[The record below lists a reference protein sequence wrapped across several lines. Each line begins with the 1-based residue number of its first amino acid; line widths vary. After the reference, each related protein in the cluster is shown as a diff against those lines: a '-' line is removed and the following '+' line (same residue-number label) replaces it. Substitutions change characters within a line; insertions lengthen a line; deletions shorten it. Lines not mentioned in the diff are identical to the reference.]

1 MILAEVSWEDQ
12 RGTLHEARA
21 TIQDLSRSGAYI
33 RVKSPIAV
41 GSRLKIKSYRDQ
53 FSGIA
58 KNCRPDGKDF
68 VVGLLKQSALPDGP
82 PAATAKSV
90 SAPAP
95 HGDQVHSE
103 MQRGITAPAAGSFVH
118 SNSSHSRKPHVPL
131 RADLHAQSFLQVRE
145 RTHMQP
151 KWLNFASRQPQPD
164 APNGHANGAHAQVDL
179 AKSEATPVKELHAN
193 ASSKAPVNS
202 PGDLLSL
209 EDIYRAAGVMNP
221 RFGYSII
228 RVIEMLNSDHIRELS
243 NDNKRAS
250 IMMALDAAGVSP
262 DEVLQDAKL
271 RQQALESYES
281 GQQKQFE
288 DYWARKTQENSQI
301 QAEMDRVTA
310 QYRERINQN
319 LQDIALEKETLH
331 TWQTMTHQES
341 HRISEAV
348 GLCLKRPAP
357 EPSSEPLPVL
367 RSPTTSVKVV

>member
-1 MILAEVSWEDQ
+1 MKEV
-12 RGTLHEARA
+12 
-21 TIQDLSRSGAYI
+21 
-33 RVKSPIAV
+33 
-41 GSRLKIKSYRDQ
+41 
-53 FSGIA
+53 
-58 KNCRPDGKDF
+58 
-68 VVGLLKQSALPDGP
+68 
-82 PAATAKSV
+82 
-90 SAPAP
+90 
-95 HGDQVHSE
+95 
-103 MQRGITAPAAGSFVH
+103 
-118 SNSSHSRKPHVPL
+118 
-131 RADLHAQSFLQVRE
+131 
-145 RTHMQP
+145 
-151 KWLNFASRQPQPD
+151 
-164 APNGHANGAHAQVDL
+164 
-179 AKSEATPVKELHAN
+179 HAN
-193 ASSKAPVNS
+193 ASSKIPSNS

-271 RQQALESYES
+271 RQQALESYETA
-281 GQQKQFE
+281 QQKQFE

-310 QYRERINQN
+310 QYRERVNQN

-331 TWQTMTHQES
+331 TWQNMTHQES

-367 RSPTTSVKVV
+367 RSPATSVKVV